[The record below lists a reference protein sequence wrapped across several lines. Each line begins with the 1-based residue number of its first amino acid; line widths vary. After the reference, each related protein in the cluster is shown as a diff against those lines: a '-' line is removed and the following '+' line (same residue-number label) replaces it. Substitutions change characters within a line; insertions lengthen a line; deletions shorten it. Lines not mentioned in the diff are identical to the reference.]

1 MRLKLRRYCGITNVC
16 IFFNFNCVEMLM
28 MYWFLIIAKTG
39 VLNSDNN
46 DIYLRPGDNTTLKC
60 PHSTGDVQW
69 LFTAK
74 IAKNT
79 PPIVTVSENKIISP
93 SFEFRENFNITR
105 ESEKYYLIINNATKH
120 LEGTYRCCSNNS
132 SEKSDKFELRLKE
145 APFNVTVMNTING
158 TVQGKENE
166 NLTLG
171 CYTLGGIPR
180 GRTIWYH
187 EKENLT
193 MIEDDNEWA
202 NFSIIARKEHNGSI
216 YTCVVQHD
224 MLTSPLN
231 RSVNLDILYSP
242 RIQSLMWPH
251 GLIALGQ
258 HVNITCISVSNPS
271 KVEIQWTKDD
281 QSVDSNRTV
290 EYVFE
295 EETNR
300 PSNQS
305 DRILM
310 QAFQSVVSTITI
322 EKVMKTDAGA
332 YTCNVTNSIGTTNET
347 ILLFVQDTD
356 RSEKTTTEISPILI
370 YLVVCCCAVL
380 IFCTSAQMYSCFKSG
395 KLQKIFGQ
403 RIVVEIIAPGEA
415 VNLQNLDPTEDLL
428 EMETNHYMEIEF

>member
-1 MRLKLRRYCGITNVC
+1 MMEGEVSDILLSKVAEKMECQTTVDISHIDFLSDERQSKTYKDGISQMDLANKN
-16 IFFNFNCVEMLM
+16 IKHYYPE
-28 MYWFLIIAKTG
+28 G
-39 VLNSDNN
+39 VLNGDNN
-46 DIYLRPGDNTTLKC
+46 ETYLSPGDDTTLNC
-60 PHSTGDVQW
+60 SHSTGVVHW
-69 LFTAK
+69 MFTP
-74 IAKNT
+74 KNT
-79 PPIVTVSENKIISP
+79 SFVTVSENKIISP
-93 SFEFRENFNITR
+93 ALEFKENFNINH
-105 ESEKYYLIINNATKH
+105 ESEKYHLIINNATKH
-120 LEGTYRCCSNNS
+120 LEGTYWCCSNNS
-132 SEKSDKFELRLKE
+132 CEKGDKFELRLK
-145 APFNVTVMNTING
+145 
-158 TVQGKENE
+158 
-166 NLTLG
+166 
-171 CYTLGGIPR
+171 GGIPR

-231 RSVNLDILYSP
+231 RSVKLDILYSP

-251 GLIALGQ
+251 GLISLGQ

-271 KVEIQWTKDD
+271 KVEIQWTKDG

-290 EYVFE
+290 ENVFE

-300 PSNQS
+300 SSNQS

-310 QAFQSVVSTITI
+310 QTIQSVVSTITI

-356 RSEKTTTEISPILI
+356 RSEKTTTEIPPILI
-370 YLVVCCCAVL
+370 YLVVCCCVVL
-380 IFCTSAQMYSCFKSG
+380 IFGTSSQMYSCFKSG

-403 RIVVEIIAPGEA
+403 RIEVEVIAPGET
-415 VNLQNLDPTEDLL
+415 VNLQNLDPTEDVL